1 MYIFVSFNQ
10 LACFLYFNVQAFVE
24 LQRKM
29 VETQTQVNIC
39 DAQIKKLEIE
49 EKKVD
54 LTSREI
60 QNLPEDVRLFESV
73 GRM

>member
-1 MYIFVSFNQ
+1 MCKIMF
-10 LACFLYFNVQAFVE
+10 QAFAE

-29 VETQTQVNIC
+29 VETQAQVNIC
-39 DAQIKKLEIE
+39 DAQIKKLTIE

-54 LTSREI
+54 LTSQEI
-60 QNLPEDVRLFESV
+60 KSLPEDVRLYESV

>member
-1 MYIFVSFNQ
+1 MS
-10 LACFLYFNVQAFVE
+10 YFFQAFAE

-29 VETQTQVNIC
+29 VETQQQVNIC
-39 DAQIKKLEIE
+39 DAQVKKLTIE

-54 LTSREI
+54 LTSKELKS
-60 QNLPEDVRLFESV
+60 LPEDVKLYESV